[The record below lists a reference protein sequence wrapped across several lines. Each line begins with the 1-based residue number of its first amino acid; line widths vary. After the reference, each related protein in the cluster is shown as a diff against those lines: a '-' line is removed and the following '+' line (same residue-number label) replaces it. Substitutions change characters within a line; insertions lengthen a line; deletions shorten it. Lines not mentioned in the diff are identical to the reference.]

1 MPSPQLLATSCAET
15 SDVANAVKVGVAH
28 FYTGRAEHLRRFH
41 REIHTM
47 IQQAGVDLLAERHR
61 GPKETRGGGQEE
73 ALVTRAI
80 PGTGVEVGE
89 IRVVGVRVRARR
101 RRRREK

>member
-1 MPSPQLLATSCAET
+1 MPSPQPLTTSCAET

-28 FYTGRAEHLRRFH
+28 FYTGRADHLRRFH
-41 REIHTM
+41 GEIYTM
-47 IQQAGVDLLAERHR
+47 IQQAGVDLLAVRHR
-61 GPKETRGGGQEE
+61 GPKETKGGEQEE
-73 ALVTRAI
+73 ALMTRAV

-89 IRVVGVRVRARR
+89 IREGVRVRARR